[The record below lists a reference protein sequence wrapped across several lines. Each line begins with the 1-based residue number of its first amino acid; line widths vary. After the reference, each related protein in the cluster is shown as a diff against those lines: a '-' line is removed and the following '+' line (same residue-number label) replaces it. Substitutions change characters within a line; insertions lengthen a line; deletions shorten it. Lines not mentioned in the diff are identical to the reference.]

1 MMKNRKSMKAILI
14 CWVMLVAI
22 AVTSCALP
30 YRGIKK
36 TEPKTVATT
45 DVTKPTA
52 SVTATR
58 TVPPTESSQTTTPR
72 VTQPKPSEPAKDH
85 SPNTV
90 YETDEKH
97 VVIDFAGYDGY
108 VDNIII
114 IFLKPGIT
122 EEEMLSWFPGEGAK
136 VVGSFPRMR
145 QFQVRIKARTRSELN
160 AFANQLME
168 KEQVLYAHVDLAAS
182 LLDNSKFHTKTHSIR
197 RNTSA
202 PRSMMSPNR
211 QKPTNEW
218 WYEAIRLKEAQ
229 KHLPTKNL
237 VKMGVVDDGFDANHP
252 DLKLAFASKDHE
264 AENRPED
271 HGTHVAGIVQQIL
284 PNATITVADSYRI
297 PGLDKAGHLPTL
309 CQFLKY
315 LVDLVE
321 ANVKVIN
328 YSMGADLSDQVMI
341 PWAIEF
347 GAASSVYIW
356 LLKQTGHDFIVVQS
370 AGNDGIDTYQNSM
383 FCTINKDNCL
393 GYAMVRKSLHVT
405 DRLEEAQKTV
415 FDSIVIAGS
424 SGKKDAEGKYT
435 YSDGT
440 NFGDSI
446 TVLAPGDDIVSTAPG
461 GGYMLMSGTSQ
472 AAPVV
477 SAALGFLWSL
487 DNNLTS
493 GELKQLLIDSSTE
506 EIVDHRSIGLTER
519 RRNYPLLNL
528 HEAVKR
534 VLKISD

>member
-1 MMKNRKSMKAILI
+1 MKNRQSVKTVLI
-14 CWVMLVAI
+14 CWVMLLAI

-30 YRGIKK
+30 FRGINT
-36 TEPKTVATT
+36 TESTKVTTT
-45 DVTKPTA
+45 DATKLTT
-52 SVTATR
+52 SD
-58 TVPPTESSQTTTPR
+58 TVPQTVSPTESKQTTPS
-72 VTQPKPSEPAKDH
+72 VSQPKPTQPSKDR
-85 SPNTV
+85 STNTV

-97 VVIDFAGYDGY
+97 VVIDFAGYEGY
-108 VDNIII
+108 VNNIIV
-114 IFLKPGIT
+114 IFLKPGVT
-122 EEEMLSWFPGEGAK
+122 EDDMLSWFPGEEAK
-136 VVGSFPRMR
+136 VVGSFPRLR
-145 QFQVRIKARTRSELN
+145 QYQVRIKARSKTELD
-160 AFANQLME
+160 ALANRLMK

-182 LLDNSKFHTKTHSIR
+182 LLDNSAPRAKTHIIKRYGLS
-197 RNTSA
+197 
-202 PRSMMSPNR
+202 PESMMSVNSS
-211 QKPTNEW
+211 KPTNEW

-237 VKMGVVDDGFDANHP
+237 VKVGVVDDGFDVNHP
-252 DLKLAFASKDHE
+252 DLKLAFAGRDHE
-264 AENRPED
+264 AENRPEE
-271 HGTHVAGIVQQIL
+271 HGTHVAGIIQQII

-297 PGLDKAGHLPTL
+297 PGVDKNGHLPTL

-328 YSMGADLSDQVMI
+328 YSMGADLSDQVMM

-347 GAASSVYIW
+347 GAVSSVYMW
-356 LLKQTGHDFIVVQS
+356 LLKQQGHDFIVVQS
-370 AGNDGIDTYQNSM
+370 AGNVGIDTYQNSM

-393 GYAMVRKSLHVT
+393 GHEVARKSLNVS
-405 DRLEEAQKTV
+405 DRIKEAQKAV

-424 SGKKDAEGKYT
+424 SGKKNAQGKYT
-435 YSDGT
+435 YSEGT
-440 NFGDSI
+440 NFGKTI
-446 TVLAPGDDIVSTAPG
+446 TVLAPGDEIMSTAPG
-461 GGYMLMSGTSQ
+461 GGYMMMSGTSQ

-477 SAALGFLWSL
+477 TAALGFLWSL

-493 GELKQLLIDSSTE
+493 GELKQLLIDSATE
-506 EIVDHRSIGLTER
+506 EVVDHRNLGPADR